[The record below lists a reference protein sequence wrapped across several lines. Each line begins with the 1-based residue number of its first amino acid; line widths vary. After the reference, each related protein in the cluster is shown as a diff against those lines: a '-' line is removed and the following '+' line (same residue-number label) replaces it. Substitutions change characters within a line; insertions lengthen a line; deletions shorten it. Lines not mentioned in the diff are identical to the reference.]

1 VTAKKERDRSRHSC
15 DKIIKEIKSRRNPE
29 NIAGMA
35 RFGINPSNT
44 YGVPIPVLRKMAKD
58 IGKDHKLA
66 LKLWSSGIHEAQI
79 LASMVDDP
87 KLVTDK
93 QMATWVD
100 QFDSWDVC
108 DQCCMNLLDK
118 TEHAFEKAKEFA
130 DSDKEFV
137 KRAGFALMACL
148 AVHDKSAS
156 DDRFEELLTM
166 IVKGS
171 ADERNFVRKAVNWAL
186 RQIGKRNAELNK
198 VAIETAKR
206 IQRQDS
212 KAAKWI
218 ASDALK
224 ELTGEAVKKKLM
236 EKRRAG

>member
-1 VTAKKERDRSRHSC
+1 VTAKKEKGRSRQSC

-58 IGKDHKLA
+58 IGKDHEIA
-66 LKLWSSGIHEAQI
+66 LKLWSSGIHEARI

-87 KLVTDK
+87 KLVTEK
-93 QMATWVD
+93 QIDTWVD
-100 QFDSWDVC
+100 QFDSWDIC

-130 DSDKEFV
+130 TSDKEFV
-137 KRAGFALMACL
+137 KRAGFALIACL
-148 AVHDKSAS
+148 AVHDKVAS
-156 DDRFEELLTM
+156 DERFEKLLRM

-171 ADERNFVRKAVNWAL
+171 TDERNFVRKAVNWAL
-186 RQIGKRNAELNK
+186 RQIGKRNADLNK

-212 KAAKWI
+212 KAAKWV
-218 ASDALK
+218 ANDALK
-224 ELTGEAVKKKLM
+224 ELTGEAIKKKLM
-236 EKRRAG
+236 EKRRAE